1 MAGPPL
7 TLDHVAIGCATLEQ
21 GAAYVRDRLGVD
33 VPSGGRHELMG
44 THNLLMRLGGE
55 TYLELIAIDPAGTK
69 PPYPRW
75 FALDDPAQQAR
86 LRERPRPVAWIAR
99 ATDVAATLAAC
110 PSDLGRPVEMTRG
123 DLRWRTSLRGDGM
136 LPEGGAL
143 PVLIAWPQGP
153 HPSVR
158 MRDLGV
164 RLTKLTVTHPEPAR
178 IATAL
183 AALGAQQLVM
193 LESRAAA
200 ASIALEL
207 RSPGGAIVTLA

>member
-7 TLDHVAIGCATLEQ
+7 TLDHVAIGCVTLEQ
-21 GAAYVRDRLGVD
+21 GAAYIRDLLGVA

-44 THNLLMRLGGE
+44 THNLLMRLDSD
-55 TYLELIAIDPAGTK
+55 TYFELIAIDPAAAK

-75 FALDDPAQQAR
+75 FALDDPAQQAL
-86 LRERPRPVAWIAR
+86 LRERPRPVAWVAR
-99 ATDVAATLAAC
+99 AADIAASLAAC

-123 DLRWRTSLRGDGM
+123 DLRWRISLREDGV

-143 PVLIAWPQGP
+143 PVLIAWPEGP
-153 HPSVR
+153 HPSAR

-178 IATAL
+178 VATAL
-183 AALGAQQLVM
+183 AALGAQHLVT
-193 LESRAAA
+193 LESRAVAV
-200 ASIALEL
+200 SIALEL
-207 RSPGGAIVTLA
+207 RSPGGAIVTLR

>member
-21 GAAYVRDRLGVD
+21 GAAYVRDQLGVD
-33 VPSGGRHELMG
+33 VPAGGRHELMG
-44 THNLLMRLGGE
+44 THNLLMRLGGD
-55 TYLELIAIDPAGTK
+55 TYLELITIDPAGTK

-86 LRERPRPVAWIAR
+86 LRERPRPVAWVAGSTDIA
-99 ATDVAATLAAC
+99 TTLAVC

-123 DLRWRTSLRGDGM
+123 DLRWRISLREDGM
-136 LPEGGAL
+136 PPEGGAL
-143 PVLIAWPQGP
+143 PVLIAWPEGP
-153 HPSVR
+153 HPSAR

-183 AALGAQQLVM
+183 AAAGAQHLVT

-207 RSPGGAIVTLA
+207 RSPSGAIVTLR